1 MVIEILAV
9 FIIYGALYIGL
20 AKLKD
25 YEWDMKDKKFKDWTK
40 NPTWTRE
47 SERHITKPWWE
58 E

>member
-1 MVIEILAV
+1 M
-9 FIIYGALYIGL
+9 GL